1 MSIRTQFQSFTR
13 FCAAL
18 TLLGAVVSAP
28 AYAGGEV
35 SITKDALKIGGVKY
49 FSGKAENVR
58 LGSYGEKKT
67 PVGQVNYLA
76 VEKNIKA
83 EHLAEANVQTLSP
96 VKINWSKVSKADLD
110 GSVTFFKK
118 GGGTGS
124 ATLDKAKSANLE
136 MYKVFLN
143 AGALKGLLN
152 KKADGARAF
161 LDKEGRDGRVV
172 GEVWILISGEL
183 ADEIRKSGGVEAFG
197 KEKGIE
203 IRVKGSK
210 SSKETSTITLSE
222 NTTFAYM
229 LYKAKIDRKSGKVE
243 DLEDD
248 QPGIH

>member
-1 MSIRTQFQSFTR
+1 MSIHAMFQWFAR
-13 FCAAL
+13 MPAAAL
-18 TLLGAVVSAP
+18 LVAAVVAAP
-28 AYAGGEV
+28 AHAGGEV

-49 FSGKAENVR
+49 FRGKAENVR

-67 PVGQVNYLA
+67 PIGQVNYLA

-83 EHLAEANVQTLSP
+83 EHLAEANVQTLPPIS
-96 VKINWSKVSKADLD
+96 VNWTKVTKADLD

-124 ATLDKAKSANLE
+124 ASLDKAKSANLQL
-136 MYKVFLN
+136 YKVFLN

-152 KKADGARAF
+152 KKADGARSF
-161 LDKEGRDGRVV
+161 LDNEGRDGRVV
-172 GEVWILISGEL
+172 GEVWIVIDGEL
-183 ADEIRKSGGVEAFG
+183 ATEIRNSGGVEAVG
-197 KEKGIE
+197 SDKGIE
-203 IRVKGSK
+203 VKVKASK
-210 SSKETSTITLSE
+210 SSKETSTISLAE

-229 LYKAKIDRKSGKVE
+229 LYKAKIDRKTGKVE